1 MNHGHTGHP
10 DPTSQ
15 QVHSAPLAQAPAK
28 GRNAVGWVIA
38 GVATVA
44 FVGFFGMRAKTFLDK
59 RKAVDA
65 ERAKTA
71 GETKKAAPTRTIVP
85 QAIRWRPSV
94 EITGTLRPWREAD
107 IAFETQGRLVALNVA
122 MGDTVKAGQLLGTLD
137 ASRAGA
143 QVNQA
148 QAQSKASR
156 AQLALAEDN
165 LRRTESL
172 VASKSIPEAQ
182 AEQARQNVALA
193 RAQVEASEATTRLAQ
208 VGQGVSAITAPFAGV
223 VTKAPSSPGGVVN
236 PGMPLM
242 RIEDVS
248 RFRLMGSVNE
258 EDVGMVTVGAPVVV
272 RYMNREVQGR
282 VTALVPSLDQATRR
296 APVEIEVVNNPN
308 NPLLGF
314 GFVRAR
320 INGKDE
326 VDAFRLPPSAR
337 RSGSQDEIIVVRNG
351 SAHILRVNH
360 ATADD
365 GAWIVRAGLNVGDM
379 VLNAPSGDVREGD
392 ALGELVQDAI
402 AEAPTTAPSAPPATK
417 P

>member
-148 QAQSKASR
+148 QAQSKAS
-156 AQLALAEDN
+156 
-165 LRRTESL
+165 
-172 VASKSIPEAQ
+172 Q